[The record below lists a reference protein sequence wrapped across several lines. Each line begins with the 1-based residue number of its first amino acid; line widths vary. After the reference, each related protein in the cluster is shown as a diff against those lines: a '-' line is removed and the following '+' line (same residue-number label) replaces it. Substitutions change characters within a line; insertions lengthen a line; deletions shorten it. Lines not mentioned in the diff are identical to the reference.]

1 MKQSS
6 APDISAPLS
15 RSGARRKKS
24 LFNRVCAAAM
34 ILVLNPFSLGGML
47 LYFARSNVNNLESQ
61 ARESNDEGAIAQ
73 QQSQLR
79 RQQKPTDIITTDSD
93 TQKRDPTNT
102 QGLLIR
108 TSQIG
113 DIRIAFRPD
122 LAGPSSIQYII
133 DVVEAAGAASNTDG
147 KVNNGVACSRC
158 KFYRAEKK
166 LLLQGVLKQNSIR
179 SNNVSL
185 GPCPEEVPPQLHCP
199 AHDPNCACHGP
210 IMTKGM
216 VGWAGG
222 GEGPDFFI
230 NTFDKPVDWWENQHT
245 VWGELDEESI
255 RAVESSYELPA
266 HKQSMM
272 MLDEPIEFTIEFF

>member
-15 RSGARRKKS
+15 RSGARRKRS
-24 LFNRVCAAAM
+24 LFNRICAAAM

-47 LYFARSNVNNLESQ
+47 FYFARSNINNLENQ
-61 ARESNDEGAIAQ
+61 ARESNDEGVAAQ
-73 QQSQLR
+73 QLQSQLR
-79 RQQKPTDIITTDSD
+79 RQQKPTDIVITDEE
-93 TQKRDPTNT
+93 KRDPTNT

-113 DIRIAFRPD
+113 DIRISFRPD

-133 DVVEAAGAASNTDG
+133 DVVEAAGAASKSDG
-147 KVNNGVACSRC
+147 KVNNGVACNRC

-179 SNNVSL
+179 SNTVSL

-199 AHDPNCACHGP
+199 EHDPNCACHGP
-210 IMTKGM
+210 VMTKGM

-266 HKQSMM
+266 HQSGMR
-272 MLDEPIEFTIEFF
+272 MLDEPIEFTIELF